1 MVEHKIVVDTPIL
14 AGISKKLFGYR
25 VFAKCDF
32 SDFRIIEWDKMPV
45 TEEELKQY
53 LKTKNNKDIN
63 SVLVEYLEYKRQKI
77 EETWYNNGY
86 VKIDYLF
93 PRIHND
99 YHKIKTF
106 NDYLA
111 WIDWFT
117 FFVTP
122 IYYGILKNLGQQV
135 KILDVK
141 PEKVYLRIEAHYF
154 SKTDAPV
161 FYESLAKDSSFIVD
175 LDAPIKEFTMW
186 IGRSKKKGYGKI
198 TITK

>member
-25 VFAKCDF
+25 VFAKCDL

-53 LKTKNNKDIN
+53 LKNTNTKDIN
-63 SVLVEYLEYKRQKI
+63 TALLEYIEYKRQKI
-77 EETWYNNGY
+77 EETWYDNGY

-93 PRIHND
+93 PRVHHD
-99 YHKIKTF
+99 YSKIRTI

-111 WIDWFT
+111 WIDWFAY
-117 FFVTP
+117 FATP

-135 KILDVK
+135 RILSIK
-141 PEKVYLRIEAHYF
+141 PEKVILRVEAHYF
-154 SKTDAPV
+154 SKTDSPV
-161 FYESLAKDSSFIVD
+161 FYESVANGSTFIID
-175 LDAPIKEFTMW
+175 LSAPIKEFTMW
-186 IGRSKKKGYGKI
+186 VGRSKKKGYGKI
-198 TITK
+198 TITR